1 MPTFVESSALGS
13 LIPPPLKD
21 ERACALIMMAVART
35 RQPLRTS
42 ILSVRRVTSETIEKG
57 DIVWIDYD
65 AWTVNP
71 NGTSTLFDT
80 THDEVAK
87 KEGKFDEKKV
97 YIEVPVVVGR
107 GRLFEGLEA
116 SLVGAKV
123 GGTIE
128 VLIPPEKGAGVRD
141 PRLVELRTEREFL
154 RQEISP
160 EVGLEVSIS
169 GKHGVVTAVSAGR
182 VRVDFN
188 NPLAGKTLKYVV
200 KATRKAKTPE
210 ERVRAVIDM
219 DYGLADQFK
228 LDLKGGS
235 AEIHLPDVCK
245 TDEKWFVSKFRVVAD
260 LRELSDLKTIR
271 FIEEYEK
278 KETKAEP
285 KAGAKRAEAPAEAG
299 KETPPAEAA
308 TKKPRKRAT
317 ATKAK
322 PAAKTR
328 AEEELPASEK
338 SPEEL

>member
-1 MPTFVESSALGS
+1 VVSN
-13 LIPPPLKD
+13 
-21 ERACALIMMAVART
+21 
-35 RQPLRTS
+35 
-42 ILSVRRVTSETIEKG
+42 TIEKG
-57 DIVWIDYD
+57 DIVWIEYD

-71 NGTSTLFDT
+71 NGASTLFDT
-80 THDEVAK
+80 THDGVAK

-97 YIEVPVVVGR
+97 YIEAPVVIGR

-116 SLVGAKV
+116 ALVGAKV
-123 GGTIE
+123 GETIE
-128 VLIPPEKGAGVRD
+128 VLIPPERGAGVRD

-200 KATRKAKTPE
+200 KATRKAQTPE

-228 LDLKGGS
+228 IDLKGGS

-260 LRELSDLKTIR
+260 LRELSELKTIR
-271 FIEEYEK
+271 FVEEYEK
-278 KETKAEP
+278 KEAKAVEP
-285 KAGAKRAEAPAEAG
+285 KAEAKEAGAPVEAP
-299 KETPPAEAA
+299 KEEPAPEVAA
-308 TKKPRKRAT
+308 KKPRKRAT

-322 PAAKTR
+322 PTPKHG
-328 AEEELPASEK
+328 AEEDLPASEK
-338 SPEEL
+338 TPEEL

>member
-1 MPTFVESSALGS
+1 LVS
-13 LIPPPLKD
+13 D
-21 ERACALIMMAVART
+21 
-35 RQPLRTS
+35 
-42 ILSVRRVTSETIEKG
+42 SVQKG
-57 DIVWIDYD
+57 DIVWLEYD

-71 NGTSTLFDT
+71 NGTQTLFDT

-87 KEGKFDEKKV
+87 KEAKFDEKKV

-116 SLVGAKV
+116 ALVESKLGEQK
-123 GGTIE
+123 E
-128 VLIPPEKGAGVRD
+128 VLIPPEKGAGARD

-154 RQEISP
+154 KQEINP
-160 EVGLEVSIS
+160 DVGMEVSIS
-169 GKHGVVTAVSAGR
+169 GKHGVFTAASAGR
-182 VRVDFN
+182 VRVAFN

-278 KETKAEP
+278 KEAKAEP
-285 KAGAKRAEAPAEAG
+285 KAEAKEAKVPAEAA
-299 KETPPAEAA
+299 KEARPVEAA

-322 PAAKTR
+322 PAAKAR
-328 AEEELPASEK
+328 MEEELPASEK
-338 SPEEL
+338 APEEL

>member
-1 MPTFVESSALGS
+1 VVSN
-13 LIPPPLKD
+13 
-21 ERACALIMMAVART
+21 
-35 RQPLRTS
+35 
-42 ILSVRRVTSETIEKG
+42 TIEKG
-57 DIVWIDYD
+57 DIVWIEYD

-71 NGTSTLFDT
+71 NGASTLFDT
-80 THDEVAK
+80 THDGVAK

-97 YIEVPVVVGR
+97 YIEAPVVIGR

-116 SLVGAKV
+116 ALVGGKV
-123 GGTIE
+123 GETIE

-200 KATRKAKTPE
+200 KATRKAQTPE

-228 LDLKGGS
+228 IDLKGGS

-260 LRELSDLKTIR
+260 LRELSELKTIR
-271 FIEEYEK
+271 FVEEYEK
-278 KETKAEP
+278 KEAKAVEP
-285 KAGAKRAEAPAEAG
+285 KAEAKEAGAPVEAP
-299 KETPPAEAA
+299 KEEPAPEVAA
-308 TKKPRKRAT
+308 KKPRKRAT

-322 PAAKTR
+322 PTPKHG

-338 SPEEL
+338 TPEEL

>member
-1 MPTFVESSALGS
+1 VVS
-13 LIPPPLKD
+13 D
-21 ERACALIMMAVART
+21 
-35 RQPLRTS
+35 
-42 ILSVRRVTSETIEKG
+42 TIEKG

-123 GGTIE
+123 GETIE

-285 KAGAKRAEAPAEAG
+285 KVGAKGAEAPAEAG

>member
-1 MPTFVESSALGS
+1 MNG
-13 LIPPPLKD
+13 I
-21 ERACALIMMAVART
+21 RAYHNGARART

-42 ILSVRRVTSETIEKG
+42 ILSLRRVTSETIEKG
-57 DIVWIDYD
+57 DIVWIEYD

-71 NGTSTLFDT
+71 NGTLTLFDT
-80 THDEVAK
+80 THDEIAE
-87 KEGKFDEKKV
+87 KEGKLDEKKV
-97 YIEVPVVVGR
+97 YMEVPVVIGR
-107 GRLFEGLEA
+107 ARLFEGLEA
-116 SLVGAKV
+116 ALVGAKV
-123 GGTIE
+123 GETIE

-160 EVGLEVSIS
+160 EVGMEVSIS
-169 GKHGVVTAVSAGR
+169 GEHGVVTAVSAGR

-188 NPLAGKTLKYVV
+188 NPLAGKTFKYVV
-200 KATRKAKTPE
+200 QATRKAQSPE

-228 LDLKGGS
+228 IDLKGGS

-271 FIEEYEK
+271 FVEEYEK
-278 KETKAEP
+278 KEAKAEP
-285 KAGAKRAEAPAEAG
+285 ATSVKAEAPATEEKPAAAS
-299 KETPPAEAA
+299 ET
-308 TKKPRKRAT
+308 KPRRKAT

-322 PAAKTR
+322 PKAPKAEPPTEREKT
-328 AEEELPASEK
+328 
-338 SPEEL
+338 PEEL

>member
-1 MPTFVESSALGS
+1 M
-13 LIPPPLKD
+13 
-21 ERACALIMMAVART
+21 RH
-35 RQPLRTS
+35 
-42 ILSVRRVTSETIEKG
+42 VTSETIEKG
-57 DIVWIDYD
+57 AIVWIEYD

-71 NGTSTLFDT
+71 NGTLTLFDT

-97 YIEVPVVVGR
+97 YIEVPVVIGR
-107 GRLFEGLEA
+107 GRLFEGLESA
-116 SLVGAKV
+116 LVGAKV
-123 GGTIE
+123 GETIE

-169 GKHGVVTAVSAGR
+169 GKHGLVTAVSAGR

-210 ERVRAVIDM
+210 ERVRAIIDM

-228 LDLKGGS
+228 IDLKGGS

-260 LRELSDLKTIR
+260 LRELSDIKTIR
-271 FIEEYEK
+271 FVEEYEK
-278 KETKAEP
+278 KETKTEPKAEP
-285 KAGAKRAEAPAEAG
+285 KGTEATAEAQKDEPAG
-299 KETPPAEAA
+299 ETAA
-308 TKKPRKRAT
+308 PKKPRKRAT

-328 AEEELPASEK
+328 MEEELPPSEK
-338 SPEEL
+338 APEEL